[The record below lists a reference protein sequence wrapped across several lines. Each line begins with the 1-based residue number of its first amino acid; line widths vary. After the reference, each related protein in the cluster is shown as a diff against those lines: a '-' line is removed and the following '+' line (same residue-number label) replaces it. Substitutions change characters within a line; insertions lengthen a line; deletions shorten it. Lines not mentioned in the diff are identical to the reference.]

1 MTDLM
6 LFWDLQ
12 GTKTFFKVGET
23 EGIGDNGKGKLE
35 PYLALMS
42 ENQIR
47 FQSYRSLIHEGM
59 R

>member
-1 MTDLM
+1 M

-12 GTKTFFKVGET
+12 ATKTFFKVGET
-23 EGIGDNGKGKLE
+23 EGIGDNGNGKLE

-42 ENQIR
+42 ENRIR